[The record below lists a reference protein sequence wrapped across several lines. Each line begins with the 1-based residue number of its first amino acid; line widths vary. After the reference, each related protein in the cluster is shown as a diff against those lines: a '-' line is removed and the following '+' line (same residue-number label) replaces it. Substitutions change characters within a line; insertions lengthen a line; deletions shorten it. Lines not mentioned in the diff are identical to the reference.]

1 MESYSRV
8 RGHST
13 THFWPDVLENLELR
27 PLMDESRFV
36 KRLEPD
42 DDDVMQK
49 REVEV
54 AGDGEVVECGSGER
68 AGLKFEPEDLE
79 LFCLGRTLGT
89 QDYFGQRV
97 LQIATILRNLT
108 FVEENISL
116 MALNSTFLRFV
127 LLCCGSKWN
136 NLHQMGFDMLS
147 NVASEILLR
156 EPYMNYIFKI
166 VNKGLESNDR
176 FVVLSCI
183 ETLNK
188 LGQNE
193 KNEEV
198 LLRCLEDK
206 VRTLSFTIEQTLYL
220 CIFKFKYLG
229 TFSVRQLKH
238 FYVK

>member
-1 MESYSRV
+1 
-8 RGHST
+8 
-13 THFWPDVLENLELR
+13 
-27 PLMDESRFV
+27 MDESRFV
-36 KRLEPD
+36 KRPDSPD
-42 DDDVMQK
+42 DERDDNSPK

-89 QDYFGQRV
+89 QDYIGQRV
-97 LQIATILRNLT
+97 MQIASILRNLT
-108 FVEENISL
+108 FVEENVPV
-116 MALNSTFLRFV
+116 MAQNSTFLRFV

-136 NLHQMGFDMLS
+136 SLHQAGFDMLT

-156 EPYMNYIFKI
+156 EPYMNYILNVI
-166 VNKGLESNDR
+166 NKGLESEDR
-176 FVVLSCI
+176 FVVLSSI
-183 ETLNK
+183 EVLNK

-206 VRTLSFTIEQTLYL
+206 VNLIY
-220 CIFKFKYLG
+220 
-229 TFSVRQLKH
+229 
-238 FYVK
+238 

>member
-1 MESYSRV
+1 MFHESYSRV

-13 THFWPDVLENLELR
+13 THFWPDVLENLELL

-36 KRLEPD
+36 KRPESAND
-42 DDDVMQK
+42 GEEGDSSSK

-89 QDYFGQRV
+89 QDYIGQRV
-97 LQIATILRNLT
+97 LQVATILRNLT
-108 FVEENISL
+108 FVEENVPV
-116 MALNSTFLRFV
+116 MAQNSTFLRFI
-127 LLCCGSKWN
+127 LLCCGSKWSS
-136 NLHQMGFDMLS
+136 LHQMGFDMLT
-147 NVASEILLR
+147 NIASEVLLR
-156 EPYMNYIFKI
+156 EPYMNYIFNV
-166 VNKGLESNDR
+166 VNKGLESQDR

-183 ETLNK
+183 EVLNK

-206 VRTLSFTIEQTLYL
+206 VRF
-220 CIFKFKYLG
+220 
-229 TFSVRQLKH
+229 
-238 FYVK
+238 

>member
-1 MESYSRV
+1 
-8 RGHST
+8 
-13 THFWPDVLENLELR
+13 
-27 PLMDESRFV
+27 MDESRFV

-206 VRTLSFTIEQTLYL
+206 VRKISSFTITL
-220 CIFKFKYLG
+220 
-229 TFSVRQLKH
+229 H
-238 FYVK
+238 FT